1 MNRLETRQQHFTAAE
16 RLFENALE
24 LDPADP
30 YIILTAIE
38 EYYEPSEQWDKI
50 IFLFSILP
58 QVDPNHEFMAE
69 ARSLRQSI
77 LETIQN
83 TEATN
88 KQIYDLYNLPDS
100 SYPME
105 RGETVDYYGRDLH
118 THSNLND
125 GFNRYGYQHAQQ
137 VDHAYDHLLS
147 QFNHGYTNH
156 MNMEKIPVT
165 LFYPKVPESLLE
177 NYCNTNW
184 YELPIMKEWM
194 STIPN
199 ETTEATV
206 DWNTMRNEKGNLQ
219 VPYSSVYDENN
230 KIKVS
235 MKDLE
240 SLRSLLAKEYTGI
253 PTAMKEGMKDQEHVN
268 EMKTQEQL
276 MKEIRKNIGDS
287 YFDWSFIDKDLR
299 FPVEREDIALSH
311 LLNDSFK
318 RYVNDVKGVD
328 GDKWNEMKNKK

>member
-1 MNRLETRQQHFTAAE
+1 MAYIQKRANLSLLFRLQVFDWI
-16 RLFENALE
+16 
-24 LDPADP
+24 LD
-30 YIILTAIE
+30 
-38 EYYEPSEQWDKI
+38 
-50 IFLFSILP
+50 
-58 QVDPNHEFMAE
+58 
-69 ARSLRQSI
+69 RSLRS
-77 LETIQN
+77 LKGVG
-83 TEATN
+83 N
-88 KQIYDLYNLPDS
+88 KQRNYLEELKGQKAAQEADLNNLK
-100 SYPME
+100 
-105 RGETVDYYGRDLH
+105 GC
-118 THSNLND
+118 
-125 GFNRYGYQHAQQ
+125 
-137 VDHAYDHLLS
+137 
-147 QFNHGYTNH
+147 
-156 MNMEKIPVT
+156 T
-165 LFYPKVPESLLE
+165 LW
-177 NYCNTNW
+177 NTNW

-253 PTAMKEGMKDQEHVN
+253 PTAVKEGMKDQEHVN

-287 YFDWSFIDKDLR
+287 YFNWSFIDKDLR